1 MDVTESFP
9 SFTSEK
15 NESPNSIQIIMR
27 TAEIT
32 AEDDADHVTD
42 IEVPRED
49 IGMWGRFKA
58 VFVNF
63 WNKILG
69 IFQCGS
75 FGCRGCSE
83 KSLRILFGLRGQSQ
97 II

>member
-1 MDVTESFP
+1 MDNELDEIEEEHNFLHMDVTESVP

-42 IEVPRED
+42 IEVPRDD

-58 VFVNF
+58 VFVNL

-69 IFQCGS
+69 IFQ
-75 FGCRGCSE
+75 
-83 KSLRILFGLRGQSQ
+83 
-97 II
+97 